1 MFPPITIVLVQLCTN
16 HLKNFENLPPNNL
29 GSERSC
35 WLNWKMHFPDV
46 LQGRPS
52 IKRERPSRVAF
63 TLLSMLFTCFWLI
76 VIKMDSS
83 LWWGDAL
90 AWKTKILCTTP
101 SIIGFARN
109 PDTVLQWS
117 THNGRLKPS
126 VNCLPMESATV
137 HARRH
142 NLVAALQTNGAVSPH
157 D

>member
-1 MFPPITIVLVQLCTN
+1 MQLCTN

-52 IKRERPSRVAF
+52 IKRERPSSGFYAAF
-63 TLLSMLFTCFWLI
+63 NAFYVLLNHRDQDGQSMMRRCIGL
-76 VIKMDSS
+76 KS
-83 LWWGDAL
+83 
-90 AWKTKILCTTP
+90 KILCSTP